1 LNRPADGHVTILYG
15 MLAILPGLREGRL
28 AMIRQSWAWVSV
40 IVLAV
45 AACGTPPGELS
56 PDEAAVPAPPDGVI
70 VGVVVTGR
78 TPSTSSSYI
87 TNDHQAH
94 LSYRQDAGAGDG
106 KVLLVRE
113 YYPLPGT
120 VAAMESGLPLIYR
133 PFAMRMP
140 AGQREFVAFGSERT
154 VSESRVEQKSVLV
167 FYKDHNGQ
175 VQSKYEWQLVTV
187 YDQFT
192 VTDAL
197 PVRLATFE
205 VAPGKV
211 RYIGR
216 FGMIVHA
223 GGPPSAQGCA
233 IGRPER
239 VGVTDKR
246 CFVREFFAD
255 SAPQADLAMIRQR
268 FPKLAGAE
276 IEIRP
281 VQFRAGDW
289 QDFARAAGRFGG
301 GP

>member
-1 LNRPADGHVTILYG
+1 
-15 MLAILPGLREGRL
+15 MSGR
-28 AMIRQSWAWVSV
+28 SWAWV
-40 IVLAV
+40 LAMML
-45 AACGTPPGELS
+45 AATACGTPPGELS
-56 PDEAAVPAPPDGVI
+56 PKEAAVPAPPEGMI

-78 TPSTSSSYI
+78 TPSTASSYI
-87 TNDHQAH
+87 TNGHDAH
-94 LSYRQDAGAGDG
+94 LAYRQDAGTGG
-106 KVLLVRE
+106 QLLLVRE

-120 VAAMESGLPLIYR
+120 FAATERGMPMIYR

-140 AGQREFVAFGSERT
+140 AGQREFVNFGSERT
-154 VSESRVEQKSVLV
+154 VSQSRVEQKSVLV

-175 VQSKYEWQLVTV
+175 VQSKYDWKLVTV

-192 VTDAL
+192 VADSL
-197 PVRLATFE
+197 PVPRATFE

-216 FGMIVHA
+216 LGMIVHA
-223 GGPPSAQGCA
+223 GRPPSAQGCA

-255 SAPQADLAMIRQR
+255 SAPETDLAMIRQR
-268 FPKLAGAE
+268 FPKLAGTE

-281 VQFRAGDW
+281 IQFGAGDW
-289 QDFARAAGRFGG
+289 QDFAQAAGRIGG
-301 GP
+301 GL